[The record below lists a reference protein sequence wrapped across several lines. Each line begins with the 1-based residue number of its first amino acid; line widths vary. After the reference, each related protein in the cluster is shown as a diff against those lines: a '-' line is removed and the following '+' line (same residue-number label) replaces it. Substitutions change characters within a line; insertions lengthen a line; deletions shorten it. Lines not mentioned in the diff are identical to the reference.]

1 MTAKAQRAQKRG
13 GGLGGG
19 WCSRMGTL
27 GKSKQIQVNPTKRDR
42 RRNGRKKAHTAQ
54 KGGRDWVEGWC
65 SRVGTL
71 GKSDQIQANPT
82 KSDQIRVIRG
92 SIHGARWC
100 ARLFPGPPPASTSPK
115 RLGRGRRRVGAG
127 RWDRAECCRSPEML
141 AASRDGRGVCM
152 FGSSGAGGRRISG
165 AFG

>member
-1 MTAKAQRAQKRG
+1 
-13 GGLGGG
+13 
-19 WCSRMGTL
+19 MGTL

-82 KSDQIRVIRG
+82 KSELFVVRFVG
-92 SIHGARWC
+92 FGGVLASFLAR
-100 ARLFPGPPPASTSPK
+100 RQHLS
-115 RLGRGRRRVGAG
+115 
-127 RWDRAECCRSPEML
+127 
-141 AASRDGRGVCM
+141 
-152 FGSSGAGGRRISG
+152 
-165 AFG
+165 